1 MKATNKLKWEN
12 VITNIQGNVLEGL
25 ARYKFLT
32 LSQMLK
38 LQVGTTRYK
47 YLWEQVKSLR
57 DRRKPLVSCHR
68 YENPEPRKG
77 RVEDMYFLT
86 NVGKT
91 ALVNELL
98 FSEQSIKMPAGNTP
112 AYKDYFHRRNTID
125 FQISLDRWAN
135 TVDVLVPFFD
145 TYFDMTGNNRMSKDL
160 RAKTKVD
167 LDGEDYFIP
176 DGVFRVEAKKQQRL
190 FLFEMYN
197 GKDSGRVVEQ
207 LHKHAM
213 AMTERHTHR
222 SLGYDPKKS
231 YTIVLVFEF
240 DGIKKAV
247 IEKAKKE
254 LSERG
259 KQSFAKVQQYF
270 ICKSLE
276 ELEKGKFDKNW
287 TTLFGRRSDFF

>member
-1 MKATNKLKWEN
+1 MKVTSKVKWSN

-32 LSQMLK
+32 LSQMLD
-38 LQVGTTRYK
+38 LEVGTTRYK

-57 DRRKPLVSCHR
+57 DRRKPLVRCHR

-86 NVGKT
+86 PIGKT

-98 FSEQSIKMPAGNTP
+98 FSEQSIKIPAGNTP
-112 AYKDYFHRRNTID
+112 AYKDYFHRRNTIG
-125 FQISLDRWAN
+125 FQISLDRWAKSK
-135 TVDVLVPFFD
+135 DVGVPFFD
-145 TYFDMTGNNRMSKDL
+145 TYFDMTGNNRVNKDL

-176 DGVFRVEAKKQQRL
+176 DGVFRLEEDKRQRL

-197 GKDSGRVVEQ
+197 GKDSGRVIEQ

-213 AMTERHTHR
+213 AMTERYTHH

-240 DGIKKAV
+240 EGIKKAV
-247 IEKAKKE
+247 IGKAKKE
-254 LSERG
+254 FSESG
-259 KQSFAKVQQYF
+259 KQSFGKVQQYF
-270 ICKSLE
+270 ICKSIE
-276 ELEKGKFDKNW
+276 ELEKGRFGKNW
-287 TTLFGRRSDFF
+287 TTLFGQKSDLF